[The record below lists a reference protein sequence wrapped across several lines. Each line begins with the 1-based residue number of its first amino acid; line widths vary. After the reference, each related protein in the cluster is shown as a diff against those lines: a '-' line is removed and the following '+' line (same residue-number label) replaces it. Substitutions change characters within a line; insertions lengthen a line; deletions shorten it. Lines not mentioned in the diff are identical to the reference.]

1 MPIRQMAL
9 QPEAQERG
17 QAGDTD
23 LVSSDGTST
32 EKIEETDQGKHM
44 ERRKEKRAG
53 SRKEP
58 LEMLALAGL

>member
-1 MPIRQMAL
+1 MTL

-23 LVSSDGTST
+23 LVSSDGIST
-32 EKIEETDQGKHM
+32 EKIEEADQGKHM
-44 ERRKEKRAG
+44 GHGEERRAR